1 MTLYEAQKGGSYC
14 VEGLSVEPAITRRLQ
29 ALGLND
35 GTIVNILNRK
45 KHGALIVQVRGTRLA
60 LGKHIS
66 SSIQVSESDGEA
78 LRRESGEGLA
88 DRMGLHGICTV
99 EDIFVEET
107 AAEGKASPEET
118 TAEKISPAE
127 GEPAEKEDESRES

>member
-14 VEGLSVEPAITRRLQ
+14 VEGLCVEPAITRRLQ

-35 GTIVNILNRK
+35 GTIVNVLNRK

-66 SSIQVSESDGEA
+66 SNIQVSEGEVFSSSPVSDASERG
-78 LRRESGEGLA
+78 
-88 DRMGLHGICTV
+88 
-99 EDIFVEET
+99 
-107 AAEGKASPEET
+107 AAERKDET
-118 TAEKISPAE
+118 H
-127 GEPAEKEDESRES
+127 ES

>member
-35 GTIVNILNRK
+35 GTVVNVLNRK

-66 SSIQVSESDGEA
+66 SSIQVSEG
-78 LRRESGEGLA
+78 SGAASGPEGREGLA
-88 DRMGLHGICTV
+88 EGMEIHGICVV
-99 EDIFVEET
+99 EDKNF
-107 AAEGKASPEET
+107 P
-118 TAEKISPAE
+118 
-127 GEPAEKEDESRES
+127 EPAKKEDDSRES